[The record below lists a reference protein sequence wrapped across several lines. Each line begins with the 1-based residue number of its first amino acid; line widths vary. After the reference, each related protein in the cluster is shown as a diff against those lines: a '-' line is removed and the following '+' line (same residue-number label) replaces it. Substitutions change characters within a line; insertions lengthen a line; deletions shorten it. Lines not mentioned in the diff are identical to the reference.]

1 MKSKKQLILS
11 ALAASIV
18 IVFAWYQLVWTSQST
33 SIANANAQRTKSAAS
48 AKSLKLR
55 INQLEAGKQAQID
68 QLGLLAKIN
77 AAIPADPQLADYMHN
92 ILKVAKDNSVTLTA
106 SQHAQATANGA
117 VAAPVPAT
125 TATTVA
131 AKSGAKAAS
140 SGATPAP
147 QAAAPVAGPFVST
160 GITLTVDGTYEH
172 ILAFVHALD
181 TQARLIVVDSVSL
194 TAGGATASIDG
205 GSTPSTSVP
214 ASDSPLTASIAAH
227 ILSTGAVAATT
238 NQGGTA

>member
-1 MKSKKQLILS
+1 MKSKKQLILA

-33 SIANANAQRTKSAAS
+33 SIANANAQRTKSVAS

-68 QLGLLAKIN
+68 QLGLLAKID

-117 VAAPVPAT
+117 AAPVPAT

-214 ASDSPLTASIAAH
+214 ASDAPLTASIAAH